1 MSAIV
6 LADPGIETRVAARR
20 RYALPALLVVGWS
33 GLFAYC
39 AAYLTE
45 DMPFRTPS
53 ARGAEAAA
61 VVQPQDA
68 PRRIIVVAAPEP
80 PTTEAPPAVAVA
92 AAPPAP
98 VLPPVAPPAAAPAT
112 LRPAPASAE
121 YVGTWGPT
129 ADACGARSHRRG
141 YLPATITPERAKAGR
156 TICSFRDG
164 RRIGNAWVMAA
175 ECSDRGRR
183 WSSQVRLVVDGD
195 RLTWTSAK
203 GTSAYVRCSRRA
215 G

>member
-1 MSAIV
+1 MAATV
-6 LADPGIETRVAARR
+6 LADPGIDIRAGGRR
-20 RYALPALLVVGWS
+20 RHALPALLILGWG

-45 DMPFRTPS
+45 DMPFRTRS
-53 ARGAEAAA
+53 ARDAEAAP
-61 VVQPQDA
+61 VVQPGDL
-68 PRRIIVVAAPEP
+68 PRRVIVVGAPEP
-80 PTTEAPPAVAVA
+80 PTTAAVPAVAAVT
-92 AAPPAP
+92 APPPQVASAA
-98 VLPPVAPPAAAPAT
+98 VAPAAIRPTPAAN
-112 LRPAPASAE
+112 AE
-121 YVGTWGPT
+121 YVGVWGPT

-141 YLPATITPERAKAGR
+141 YLPATITPERARAGR

-164 RRIGNAWVMAA
+164 RRTGNAWVMAA

-203 GTSAYVRCSRRA
+203 GTSAYVRCNRRA